1 MGLFK
6 SKEEKEQE
14 KQAKMQQ
21 WLKDRNLED
30 LSEDDYA
37 QVDRIKT
44 ELWGTGFV
52 GALNNIAASDKD
64 FLRNMQNILL
74 GISEQNWLLIK
85 QNDKLAK
92 QNEEIIKLL
101 KDKN

>member
-21 WLKDRNLED
+21 WLKDRDLED
-30 LSEDDYA
+30 LSEDDYT

-44 ELWGTGFV
+44 ELWGTGFI
-52 GALNNIAASDKD
+52 GALNLIAGSDKE
-64 FLRNMQNILL
+64 LQHNMQSILL

>member
-14 KQAKMQQ
+14 KKAKMQQ

-52 GALNNIAASDKD
+52 GAVNNITASDKD
-64 FLRNMQNILL
+64 LLRNMQNILL

>member
-1 MGLFK
+1 
-6 SKEEKEQE
+6 
-14 KQAKMQQ
+14 
-21 WLKDRNLED
+21 
-30 LSEDDYA
+30 
-37 QVDRIKT
+37 
-44 ELWGTGFV
+44 
-52 GALNNIAASDKD
+52 
-64 FLRNMQNILL
+64 MQNILL

>member
-14 KQAKMQQ
+14 KQVKMQK
-21 WLKDRNLED
+21 WLQDRDLENL
-30 LSEDDYA
+30 SQDDYA
-37 QVDRIKT
+37 QVNRIKT
-44 ELWGTGFV
+44 QLWGTV
-52 GALNNIAASDKD
+52 SLGALNNIVGSDKD
-64 FLRNMQNILL
+64 LQRNMQNILL

-92 QNEEIIKLL
+92 QNEEIINLL
-101 KDKN
+101 KNKN

>member
-1 MGLFK
+1 MGFFK
-6 SKEEKEQE
+6 SKEEKEAE

-44 ELWGTGFV
+44 ELWGTGFI
-52 GALNNIAASDKD
+52 GALNGIVGSDKD
-64 FLRNMQNILL
+64 LLRNMQYILL

>member
-21 WLKDRNLED
+21 WLKDRDLED

-44 ELWGTGFV
+44 ELWDTEFI
-52 GALNNIAASDKD
+52 GALNLIAGSDKE
-64 FLRNMQNILL
+64 LQRNMQNILL

>member
-44 ELWGTGFV
+44 ELWGTGFI
-52 GALNNIAASDKD
+52 GALNGIVGSDKD
-64 FLRNMQNILL
+64 LLRNMQYILL

>member
-6 SKEEKEQE
+6 SKEEKKQE

-21 WLKDRNLED
+21 WLKDRGLED
-30 LSEDDYA
+30 LSEDDYT

-44 ELWGTGFV
+44 ELWGTGFL

-92 QNEEIIKLL
+92 QNEEIINLL
-101 KDKN
+101 KGKN